1 MPEILFRGK
10 TLDDPEWV
18 YGYYV
23 RQYEAHMIYFK
34 EIDENGFIHRHI
46 YPETIGQYTGLR
58 DRNGRKIFEGD
69 ILKLTDE
76 TNNAECIVRV
86 EFGNP
91 NGEYNWGFQFVR
103 ISGDEMSTDVLLW
116 IDSEDTGAFTEV
128 IGNIYDD
135 PELLEGTK

>member
-1 MPEILFRGK
+1 MRELLFRGK
-10 TLDDPEWV
+10 TLDVSEWV

-23 RQYEAHMIYFK
+23 QQYGTDAIYFK
-34 EIDENGFIHRHI
+34 ESDENGFERLLI
-46 YPETIGQYTGLR
+46 YSETVGQYTGLR

-128 IGNIYDD
+128 IGNIYDGS
-135 PELLEGTK
+135 ELLKAR